1 MKLKEVVA
9 GGEWASRPQRMRR
22 VSPEIREIV
31 RAAGRSKAGQWVVV
45 SLTDDEKKRQPTLRG
60 RIQAAAVQA
69 GFKVKFEMRNGDLG
83 VQKES

>member
-9 GGEWASRPQRMRR
+9 GSEWASRPQRMRR

-31 RAAGRSKAGQWVVV
+31 RAAGRSKAGEWVVV
-45 SLTDDEKKRQPTLRG
+45 SLSDDEKKRQPTLRG

-69 GFKVKFEMRNGDLG
+69 GFKVSFEMRNGDLG
-83 VQKES
+83 VQKEG